1 MDLFHTPPSELDT
14 FIYLHL
20 QPDERFLKQ
29 VAETIDK
36 ICTFLKGQCP
46 YKISKAVKGGSLGKG
61 TAVKNGS
68 DADMVI
74 FLNYFK
80 CFEDQKKN
88 RADIL
93 SNIRDLFLKY
103 EKNIGHQ
110 IKMTPPRIIPSSS
123 SPRSLNLQFK
133 STESS
138 DFVEVDVLPAYDAL
152 GQLTGTRPNHQVY
165 EALIKT
171 GERGGE
177 FSTCFTELQRDFIII
192 RPTKLKGLIRLVKY
206 WYTEHVR
213 RPYKPQLR
221 VGEDLPPKYALE
233 LLIIY
238 AWESAGKGE
247 KFSTAEGFRTVLEL
261 IVQYKQLW
269 IF

>member
-1 MDLFHTPPSELDT
+1 MEKRVIDLFQTPPSELDT
-14 FIYLHL
+14 FIYSHL

-36 ICTFLKGQCP
+36 ICTFLKGQCF

-93 SNIRDLFLKY
+93 SNIRKLFLEY
-103 EKNIGHQ
+103 EENIGHE
-110 IKMTPPRIIPSSS
+110 IKMTPPRIIPSSF

-152 GQLTGTRPNHQVY
+152 GQLTRTLVNHQAY

-177 FSTCFTELQRDFIII
+177 FSTCFTELQRDFIKI

-206 WYTEHVR
+206 WYSEL
-213 RPYKPQLR
+213 Y
-221 VGEDLPPKYALE
+221 LE
-233 LLIIY
+233 
-238 AWESAGKGE
+238 
-247 KFSTAEGFRTVLEL
+247 TAAEIVL
-261 IVQYKQLW
+261 
-269 IF
+269 